1 MSISCTLF
9 QSVWHA
15 ISCITLREPEIL
27 PLWQRAAEGPLAA
40 TRRAPIREKDLKGL
54 KYFKVLGSLL
64 DRLHANATT
73 RDRAGNRR
81 LFYDQYACLLLLF
94 FFNPIVKSLRG
105 IQQASAL
112 DKVQGLFGC
121 DRVSRGSLSE
131 ASRVFD
137 PELLHALIGDLA
149 ARSLPLVHG
158 KEAEA
163 LRGLTAVDG
172 SLLPALAKMAWA
184 LWLDPQHRAAK
195 MHVHFDVLKGVA
207 VETTVTTGNDS
218 ETQQLRATLQAERL
232 YVIDRGYAE
241 YQLFQ
246 DIVDARS
253 DFIGRIR
260 DNAVWTVVKERPLTA
275 EALAAGVRS
284 DRIVWLGGPQSGSV
298 FKQPVRVLE
307 VDTGKTDAQGR
318 PERLLLATSRLDLA
332 AELVALGYR
341 FRWSVE
347 LFFRWL
353 KCILGCRHLL
363 ANSRDGVTIQV
374 YLAIIASLLISLWV
388 GRKPTVRTLE
398 MIQFYFTGWATED
411 ELMAHLNQLK
421 PLAK

>member
-1 MSISCTLF
+1 M
-9 QSVWHA
+9 
-15 ISCITLREPEIL
+15 
-27 PLWQRAAEGPLAA
+27 AAP
-40 TRRAPIREKDLKGL
+40 RRAPIREKDLKGF
-54 KYFKVLGSLL
+54 KYFKVLGPLL
-64 DRLHANATT
+64 ERVHANGTA

-105 IQQASAL
+105 IQQASTL
-112 DKVQGLFGC
+112 DKVQRLFGC
-121 DRVSRGSLSE
+121 GRVSRGSLSE

-137 PELLHALIGDLA
+137 PELLHALIGELA
-149 ARSLPLVHG
+149 TQSLPLVHG

-172 SLLPALAKMAWA
+172 SLLPALPKMAWA

-195 MHVHFDVLKGVA
+195 MHVHFDVLKSVP

-218 ETQQLRATLQAERL
+218 ETAQLRATLQAQRL
-232 YVIDRGYAE
+232 YVVDRGYAE

-246 DIVDARS
+246 DIIDAGS

-260 DNAVWTVVKERPLTA
+260 DNAVWTLVEERPVSV
-275 EALAAGVRS
+275 EAQAAGVRS
-284 DRIVWLGGPQSGSV
+284 DRLVWLGGPQSGSV
-298 FKQPVRVLE
+298 FQQAVRVLE
-307 VDTGKTDAQGR
+307 VDTGKTDSQGR
-318 PERLLLATSRLDLA
+318 PDLLLLVTNRLDLA

-341 FRWSVE
+341 FRWTVE

-374 YLAIIASLLISLWV
+374 YLAIIASLLISLWL

-398 MIQFYFTGWATED
+398 MLQFYFIGWATED
-411 ELMAHLNQLK
+411 ELMAHLEQLK
-421 PLAK
+421 PLPK

>member
-1 MSISCTLF
+1 M
-9 QSVWHA
+9 
-15 ISCITLREPEIL
+15 
-27 PLWQRAAEGPLAA
+27 AAK
-40 TRRAPIREKDLKGL
+40 RRTPIADKDLKGL
-54 KYFKVLGSLL
+54 KYFKVLVPLL
-64 DRLHANATT
+64 DRLQADAI
-73 RDRAGNRR
+73 DRAGNRR
-81 LFYDQYACLLLLF
+81 LFFDQYACLLLLF

-105 IQQASAL
+105 IQQASTL
-112 DKVQGLFGC
+112 DRVQRLFGC

-131 ASRVFD
+131 ASQVFD
-137 PELLHALIGDLA
+137 PELLHSIIGDVA
-149 ARSLPLVHG
+149 AQALPLVHG

-172 SLLPALAKMAWA
+172 SLLPALPKMAWA

-195 MHVHFDVLKGVA
+195 MHVHFDVLKGVP

-218 ETQQLRATLQAERL
+218 ETQQLRATLQAQRL

-246 DIVDARS
+246 DIIDAGS

-260 DNAVWTVVKERPLTA
+260 DNAVWKVVEERPLTA
-275 EALAAGVRS
+275 EARAAGVRS
-284 DRIVWLGGPQSGSV
+284 DRIVRLGGPQSGAA
-298 FKQPVRVLE
+298 FKQTVRVLE

-318 PERLLLATSRLDLA
+318 PDILLLATSKLDLP

-363 ANSRDGVTIQV
+363 SNSRNGVTIQV

-398 MIQFYFTGWATED
+398 MIQFYFSGWATEE
-411 ELMAHLNQLK
+411 ELMTHLANLK
-421 PLAK
+421 PLPK